1 MNNEQDQNLENLK
14 DIPKWTQKYAQNRTV
29 PMLVSLAIFM
39 LLFAG
44 ISLSSY
50 FGGRA
55 FISGNTFLLGFCI
68 VIALVSMICLFIT
81 SIPKYGGRIISR
93 ISGRFYAREGSAA
106 PRISKSMGKRKWLGY
121 VVGLIFGG
129 CIFASVILGGKGF
142 FPIELMQPISAVYC
156 VPFLLFLYF
165 WQRPMV
171 SPITLIWP
179 ALYAIHA
186 ILIVAGAPILF
197 TGRHTVLNMLLP
209 VAGYGLISGLIGH
222 LYSRYAL
229 KKLKNITHTI
239 GDTANGS

>member
-1 MNNEQDQNLENLK
+1 MDNEQNQNLENLK

-44 ISLSSY
+44 IRLSSY
-50 FGGRA
+50 LGGKA
-55 FISGNTFLLGFCI
+55 LISGNVFLLGFCI
-68 VIALVSMICLFIT
+68 VIALVAMICIFTI
-81 SIPKYGGRIISR
+81 SIPKYGSKIISR
-93 ISGRFYAREGSAA
+93 ISDRFYAQEGSAS
-106 PRISKSMGKRKWLGY
+106 PPIPKSMGKRKWLGY
-121 VVGLIFGG
+121 VVGPIFGG
-129 CIFASVILGGKGF
+129 CVFASVILGSRGF
-142 FPIELMQPISAVYC
+142 FPIELMQPISALYC

-171 SPITLIWP
+171 SPIALIWP

-197 TGRHTVLNMLLP
+197 TDRLTVLNMLLP

-222 LYSRYAL
+222 IYSRYAL
-229 KKLKNITHTI
+229 KKLKNITHTN
-239 GDTANGS
+239 GDIASGS